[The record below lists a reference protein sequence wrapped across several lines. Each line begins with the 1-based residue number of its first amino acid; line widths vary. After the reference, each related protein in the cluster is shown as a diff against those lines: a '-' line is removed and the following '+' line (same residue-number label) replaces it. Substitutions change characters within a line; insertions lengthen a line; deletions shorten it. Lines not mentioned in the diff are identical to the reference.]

1 MVELAARLH
10 PEVTFKVGNA
20 ENLPFAD
27 GSFDAVGSNFGM
39 HDFPHPETALAEA
52 FRVLR
57 PGGRIAFTVW
67 ARRDK
72 AVALDMVLKAIE
84 AHGETDVALPE
95 GPPLFRF
102 SDWGECTRAL
112 LEAGFAEP
120 KVQEVPQ
127 TWSIRAP
134 ETPFHA
140 LMRGGVRV
148 AAILKAQTP
157 EALAL
162 IEKAVSV
169 SAAAYRVGDEVRMPM
184 SAVLASARKR
194 YGLSAR
200 MTAAAATRFRTVA
213 RGAASAA
220 GRPGRTCRNRFGLAS
235 LASQPPLKALWHQ
248 VSDARPRFPAPS
260 AHCGRRRRRRGRT
273 SIDGDMGNAGKCED
287 VGRPATG
294 STGPNK
300 GTAPLVYSSTSFCS
314 ATACRPELYVPAAT
328 GSHPQDIAG
337 IGNR

>member
-1 MVELAARLH
+1 
-10 PEVTFKVGNA
+10 
-20 ENLPFAD
+20 
-27 GSFDAVGSNFGM
+27 
-39 HDFPHPETALAEA
+39 
-52 FRVLR
+52 
-57 PGGRIAFTVW
+57 
-67 ARRDK
+67 
-72 AVALDMVLKAIE
+72 
-84 AHGETDVALPE
+84 
-95 GPPLFRF
+95 
-102 SDWGECTRAL
+102 
-112 LEAGFAEP
+112 
-120 KVQEVPQ
+120 
-127 TWSIRAP
+127 
-134 ETPFHA
+134 
-140 LMRGGVRV
+140 
-148 AAILKAQTP
+148 
-157 EALAL
+157 
-162 IEKAVSV
+162 
-169 SAAAYRVGDEVRMPM
+169 MPM

-328 GSHPQDIAG
+328 GSATSIWSLILECPPGLAPVGVARWAARPGSARIIILGSRDSNAPP
-337 IGNR
+337 